1 MGVNVE
7 SHRRDTA
14 PAGGKR
20 SFSLG
25 GWVLTPRTWA
35 KLLKVSPYA
44 RIERDNECVTLRHC
58 SADLE
63 RFASEIVLIQAESKR
78 RFAALASSPAGRPG
92 NESVRAQF

>member
-1 MGVNVE
+1 MNVE
-7 SHRRDTA
+7 THHRPGA

-25 GWVLTPRTWA
+25 AWVLTPRSWA
-35 KLLKVSPYA
+35 KLLKASPYA
-44 RIERDNECVTLRHC
+44 RIERDDECVTLRHC

-78 RFAALASSPAGRPG
+78 RFEALAGGPARRTENGP
-92 NESVRAQF
+92 VRARF